1 MDAKEAQ
8 QQIEQMKD
16 FILAEAKDK
25 ASDITKKGEEEFSIE
40 VYRLI
45 TEQKEKVRQNYE
57 KKTKQIETQYAI
69 AKSMAIN
76 KQRLEKIKAR
86 QEVMHKVSSDAKEG
100 IIKELQ
106 KADTG
111 KKFITQLLLQGMLML
126 LESEVVVKCRQ
137 ADQSMVQGCLK
148 EACDQYA
155 SIIKTQTGATKACKL
170 TIDTSFLPPA
180 PVPGKEGAS
189 CLGGVMLSCQGGK
202 ISVDN
207 TIDTRLGLVMEQAK
221 PAIRGLLFPSK

>member
-137 ADQSMVQGCLK
+137 AGQSMGHGCL
-148 EACDQYA
+148 
-155 SIIKTQTGATKACKL
+155 
-170 TIDTSFLPPA
+170 
-180 PVPGKEGAS
+180 
-189 CLGGVMLSCQGGK
+189 
-202 ISVDN
+202 
-207 TIDTRLGLVMEQAK
+207 
-221 PAIRGLLFPSK
+221 